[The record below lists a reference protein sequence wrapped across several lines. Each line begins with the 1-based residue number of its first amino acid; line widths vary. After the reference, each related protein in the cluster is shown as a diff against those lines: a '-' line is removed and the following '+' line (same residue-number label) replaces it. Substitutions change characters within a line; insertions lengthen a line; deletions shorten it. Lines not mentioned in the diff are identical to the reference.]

1 METVLTKWGNSLG
14 VRIPVSIVKELSLEN
29 GSIIEI
35 KEKGN
40 KIIMKKMRSSLIEML
55 NLINESNMHKEI
67 KTDICV
73 GKEIW

>member
-14 VRIPVSIVKELSLEN
+14 VRIPALIVKELSLKN
-29 GSIIEI
+29 GSIVEI
-35 KEKGN
+35 KEKRK
-40 KIIMKKMRSSLIEML
+40 KIIIKQKKNSLIEML
-55 NLINESNMHKEI
+55 NLINESNIHNEI